1 MDDTFLPPKGNYL
14 MHFRD
19 SGWEMKGNEDS
30 TPHSAGKG
38 GVDGDEK
45 RIFVVLFISVFSA
58 MVGLG
63 IIVPLLPFYAE
74 SLGATGIW
82 MGAIFSGFAF
92 SRAIFM
98 PIVGTL
104 SDRRGRRN
112 FILAGLSIY
121 TLLSIAYISADTV
134 ILLTAVRILHGFASA
149 MVIPI
154 AMAYAADF
162 SPVGSEGKYMGTF
175 MVSMFLGMGFGPL
188 IGGVIKDTAG
198 MNAVF
203 LTMSFFSLI
212 ALLICTLFLPE
223 AKGKRVRT
231 GSIVQTLHNRI
242 MRPVLFF
249 RVMNA
254 YANGTFMVFFPL
266 LAAGVVSG
274 GAELSSGEIGIIV
287 SVSILTTAIL
297 QRSFG
302 TLADR
307 FNKTFLIVAGT
318 LMMSGILY
326 FFPAM
331 QGFAPLLAGA
341 VIFGVGSGIAIP
353 TSTSLVTIAG
363 RETGQGAAMGAYN
376 TAMSIGM
383 VTSPLIAGLIY
394 DLFDISA
401 VFVSGAIV
409 GIASAFVFYA
419 MARRA
424 GIH

>member
-1 MDDTFLPPKGNYL
+1 
-14 MHFRD
+14 
-19 SGWEMKGNEDS
+19 MKGDEGR
-30 TPHSAGKG
+30 TPHSPGMD
-38 GVDGDEK
+38 GVEGDEK

-104 SDRRGRRN
+104 SDRRGRRK
-112 FILAGLSIY
+112 FILAGLFIY
-121 TLLSIAYISADTV
+121 TLLSVAYISADTV
-134 ILLTAVRILHGFASA
+134 ILLTGVRILHGFASA

-162 SPVGSEGKYMGTF
+162 SPVGSEGRYMGTF
-175 MVSMFLGMGFGPL
+175 MVSMFLGMGCGPL
-188 IGGVIKDTAG
+188 IGGVIKDAAG

-212 ALLICTLFLPE
+212 ALMICILFLPE
-223 AKGKRVRT
+223 ARGTSTRT
-231 GSIVQTLHNRI
+231 GSILQTLHNRI

-249 RVMNA
+249 RVINA

-266 LAAGVVSG
+266 LAAGAANG
-274 GAELSSGEIGIIV
+274 GADLSSSEIGIIV
-287 SVSILTTAIL
+287 SMSILTTAIL

-307 FNKTFLIVAGT
+307 FSKTLLIIAGT
-318 LMMSGILY
+318 LMVSVILF

-331 QGFAPLLAGA
+331 NGFVPLLVGA
-341 VIFGVGSGIAIP
+341 VIFGLGSGIAIP
-353 TSTSLVTIAG
+353 TSTSLITIAG

-383 VTSPLIAGLIY
+383 ISSPLIAGLLY
-394 DLFDISA
+394 DLFDITV
-401 VFVSGAIV
+401 VFVAGAIV
-409 GIASAFVFYA
+409 SAASAFIFYA
-419 MARRA
+419 MARNA